1 MVDLASPVVHSNLEA
16 VEYAAAVDL
25 LEPGVHLLAVEL
37 GPVGSP
43 LTDLDGR
50 ISKIGYD
57 LMNRCKEK
65 TFLFIYLEITCLR
78 VFFIKNFKIVS
89 SKSFSVTCFVMVYR
103 LFWLLVALR
112 QVRPSN

>member
-1 MVDLASPVVHSNLEA
+1 MVELASPVVHSNLEA

-65 TFLFIYLEITCLR
+65 NIFIHLSRDNLFEIIFTR
-78 VFFIKNFKIVS
+78 SFKIFS
-89 SKSFSVTCFVMVYR
+89 SKSFAVTCFVMVYR
-103 LFWLLVALR
+103 LFWLLVAPR
-112 QVRPSN
+112 QVRPLN